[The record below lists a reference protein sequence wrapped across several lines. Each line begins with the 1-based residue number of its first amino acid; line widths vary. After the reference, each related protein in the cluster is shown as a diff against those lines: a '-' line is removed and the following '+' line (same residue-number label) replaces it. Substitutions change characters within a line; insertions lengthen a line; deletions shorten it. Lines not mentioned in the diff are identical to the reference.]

1 MLGAFVFHAQ
11 RELDDQT
18 AGSRQLQQFC
28 EGWVGQL
35 VSMIV
40 GMQSNPAHLM
50 FLLASSHI
58 LLPIWE
64 IGIDR
69 AERQKQSR
77 AIGIT
82 VSYQSRVRAS
92 DILVKDSLE
101 SPDPRLRHLLFL
113 QLGD

>member
-1 MLGAFVFHAQ
+1 MLSTFVFHTQ

-28 EGWVGQL
+28 EGCVGQL

-40 GMQSNPAHLM
+40 GMQSNPAHVM
-50 FLLASSHI
+50 FLHASSHI
-58 LLPIWE
+58 LLPIWK

-69 AERQKQSR
+69 PEGQKQSR

-82 VSYQSRVRAS
+82 VLYQSRVRAS
-92 DILVKDSLE
+92 DILVKDPLE
-101 SPDPRLRHLLFL
+101 SPGPRLRHLLF
-113 QLGD
+113 